1 MNAGRAATAGAAL
14 AWTLL
19 CLRWFDDAAPL
30 RPGWL
35 SSVPPL
41 VLAIVT
47 AALVT
52 PFLWRF
58 ASALRAHEA
67 GGARGGALLVT
78 LLAVAF
84 RLPLAWHG
92 AAGYLTADGALS
104 GIVAL
109 RARSGASHLVFVPHV
124 AYSGS
129 LKSHLTAALAT
140 VIDPAR
146 AFALVSVLF
155 YAAFVA
161 AVYRLALLACG
172 ERAEKARVALAAGLY
187 LAFAPPFLT
196 RYSLSNDGNYV
207 EALAFGAWA
216 LVAAE
221 RWGAV
226 PRSRLTVA
234 GGIGLLLG
242 LALWCHLLA
251 LIPAVTVAIALVFS
265 DARAALRSAPVLA
278 AGGVA
283 GYLPGLLWNATHG
296 WESVRY
302 LWPGEIGTVGPPAKA
317 AAMLREQWPVLA
329 GYDPGYGG
337 LADAALRVYAW
348 CALLL
353 FAVSVVAAAAG
364 ARRATPGLRLLLLL
378 LGVNLAFAVLV
389 LPDVPGNPRYLL
401 FSMIALPV
409 FVARLLA
416 PGRGRIALAALIGFG
431 AFGSLAQAPGAFEA
445 DRRWR
450 EFVAS
455 LEAEGVRHCFT
466 DFYLATK
473 IDFLSQERIVC
484 SSKLGPTTT
493 EYFFEYREQTER
505 APQAALVAVNPTA
518 AEKLERRLERLGVTY
533 ERRDLMKPVL
543 LRLSRKVDPAELFP
557 GHSFPLR

>member
-1 MNAGRAATAGAAL
+1 VSAGRAATAGAAL

-35 SSVPPL
+35 SAVSPL
-41 VLAIVT
+41 ALGIAT
-47 AALVT
+47 AALAA
-52 PFLWRF
+52 PFVHRF
-58 ASALRAHEA
+58 ASALRADETA
-67 GGARGGALLVT
+67 GPPGGALLVT
-78 LLAVAF
+78 LLAIAF

-129 LKSHLTAALAT
+129 LKSHLTAALAA

-146 AFALVSVLF
+146 AFALASVLF

-172 ERAEKARVALAAGLY
+172 EAADRARVALAAGLY

-221 RWGAV
+221 RWCAE
-226 PRSRLTVA
+226 PRSRLTLA
-234 GGIGLLLG
+234 GGAGLLLG
-242 LALWCHLLA
+242 LGLWCHLLA
-251 LIPAVTVAIALVFS
+251 LIPALAVAIALVVT
-265 DARAALRSAPVLA
+265 DARAALRSAPALA
-278 AGGVA
+278 AGGAA
-283 GYLPGLLWNATHG
+283 GYLPGLLWNAAHG

-302 LWPGEIGTVGPPAKA
+302 LWPRETGAVGPAKA

-337 LADAALRVYAW
+337 LADAALRAYAW

-353 FAVSVVAAAAG
+353 FAASVVAAAG
-364 ARRATPGLRLLLLL
+364 DARRATPALRLLLLL

-409 FVARLLA
+409 LVARLLA
-416 PGRGRIALAALIGFG
+416 PGRRRIALAALIGLG
-431 AFGSLAQAPGAFEA
+431 AIGSLAQAPGAFEA

-450 EFVAS
+450 EFVAA

-473 IDFLSQERIVC
+473 IDFLSEERVVC
-484 SSKLGPTTT
+484 SSKLGPSTT
-493 EYFFEYREQTER
+493 EYFFEYRDRTER
-505 APQAALVAVNPTA
+505 APEAALVAVNPTA

-543 LRLSRKVDPAELFP
+543 LRLSRKVDPSELFP
-557 GHSFPLR
+557 NRSFPMR